1 MSYLTWILITRNKNK
16 TIGRENEVKK
26 VRTLS
31 RGISIIA
38 LVLHIIFL
46 FDPQKKFFSFPRL
59 FCCPTFTELIFQSH
73 TECWTQ
79 LKIIWEKIQQIFFY
93 KNALLEFHSQTICKY
108 SLTLVCIL
116 PCHEV
121 LMQLLSSDQC
131 VFLEFKKQ
139 TIIRILNA
147 RRYQFF
153 NCHHKDEI
161 GQWDKNCN
169 IRLEQ

>member
-26 VRTLS
+26 VRTS
-31 RGISIIA
+31 SGGDKYYSIGA
-38 LVLHIIFL
+38 TYNIFIWSS
-46 FDPQKKFFSFPRL
+46 KKFFSSPRL